1 MKFIYTL
8 LVLSVFLLSQVIA
21 GVNLKNGN
29 FYISYTDIVVP
40 GGDKSLKIV
49 RTYNSKSTEIGWFGF
64 GWGSDF
70 ETFLKV
76 SADGSVVIH
85 ENGAGAR
92 TRFTPK
98 QAIDSKAAAKKIVS
112 IMRKKTSMTDT
123 VADDLIA
130 KLSKNEELRHAY
142 ARKFKVEAALPQ
154 GTKLFS
160 NDRGIQTV
168 VVTKKGYRR
177 EYSNGNKEYFNKQG
191 QMTKAKDKNGYTI
204 TLKYE
209 NKNLKSIKDSNAK
222 QLFFSWYSGSKPR
235 VKAIWS
241 AGDKK
246 ATYKYDNDDL
256 QVSTDVAGNTYK
268 YTFDNNHNMTS
279 VSYSDGSK
287 MEVGFERKTQFVN
300 SVKKRNGST
309 TTYKYESNPKNSNY
323 HYWTYVT
330 KNDINGKPIT
340 NKYEYEIKI
349 KPDGSQYTYRI
360 ETVINS
366 IKTETIYSECCS
378 LPLKIQRGNQITN
391 FEYDGGLL
399 KKKTSSSGDFVQLD
413 YDPKHKKI
421 SKVTNNRGWTEF
433 HYDGKG
439 NLQKAFNSGRKAV
452 LLIYDR
458 KGRITKMVDDDRK
471 NKKKRV
477 LSFKYNSLGK
487 PVEIALKNA
496 GKINVQYDNY
506 GEIKK
511 VESKAG
517 HKMALQVT
525 QAFQSLL
532 AIVKPAGVNLSL

>member
-1 MKFIYTL
+1 MKLIYSL
-8 LVLSVFLLSQVIA
+8 LLLSVLLFNQAFA

-76 SADGSVVIH
+76 SADGSVVVH

-98 QAIDSKAAAKKIVS
+98 QAIDSKSAAKKIVS
-112 IMRKKTSMTDT
+112 IMRKKTSMTDP
-123 VADDLIA
+123 VAEDLIT

-142 ARKFKVEAALPQ
+142 ARKFKVEASLPD

-177 EYSNGNKEYFNKQG
+177 EYSNGNKEYYDKNG
-191 QMTKAKDKNGYTI
+191 RLTKAKDKNGYTI
-204 TLKYE
+204 SLKYE
-209 NKNLKSIKDSNAK
+209 GNNLKSIKDSNAK
-222 QLFFSWYSGSKPR
+222 QLFFSWYPGSKPR

-246 ATYKYDNDDL
+246 ASYKYDNDDL
-256 QVSTDVAGNTYK
+256 QSSTDVAGNTYK
-268 YTFDNNHNMTS
+268 YSFDNNHNMTG
-279 VSYSDGSK
+279 VAYSDGSK
-287 MEVGFERKTQFVN
+287 MEVGFESKTQFVN
-300 SVKKRNGST
+300 SIKKRNGST
-309 TTYKYESNPKNSNY
+309 TTYKYESNPKNPNY

-330 KNDINGKPIT
+330 KNDINGKPVT

-366 IKTETIYSECCS
+366 VKTETIYSECCS

-433 HYDGKG
+433 HYDTKG